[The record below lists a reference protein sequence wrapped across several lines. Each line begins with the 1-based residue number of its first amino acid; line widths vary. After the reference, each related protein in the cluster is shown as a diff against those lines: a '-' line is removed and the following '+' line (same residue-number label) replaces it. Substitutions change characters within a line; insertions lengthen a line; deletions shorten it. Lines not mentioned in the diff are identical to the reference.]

1 MGERT
6 TILLADDEYLV
17 RKGIRHLLRDQAEY
31 SIVADAAD
39 GCEAA
44 QKAAELQPQIII
56 LDVKMP
62 RMDGLEALEQIRT
75 SSPES
80 KTIILSGY
88 SSFEY
93 AQRAL
98 KLGACDYL
106 LKPVAL
112 EELLA
117 VLRRVQRRIQQEA
130 RQQES
135 SRRLEE
141 CLGYSMSAFIE
152 QFYLQLLHG
161 ELPEEELSEKMRVL
175 ELENR
180 QVSVLLVG
188 LDHSYRLKT
197 CCTEKAYQEMLQE
210 TKAELEGL
218 LREGRP
224 QAPPVLGL
232 SNAVFAL
239 LYPDGF
245 HPEPVQF
252 ARQVAR
258 RIKTS
263 FDHTVSVAV
272 SDRFA
277 LREANKAYS
286 QASARLKQRLLLGGD
301 RVLCADPEQAAP
313 RGGYP
318 HELERKLAAA
328 VRFGDEGQVKEVL
341 RCMLRELSGQAL
353 PSECWQQIAF
363 DLMEQGYQVARQM
376 NLASVTALEMLEKS
390 REISLLTSWQDIR
403 LWLESSLGLLAER
416 IRTLGAGPSLAV
428 KKALSYIESHFQE
441 KLKLAEVAGYV
452 CLSPNYLT
460 QQIKLQTGK
469 SFREHLCGWRLEE
482 AKRLLGGSVLPVGQI
497 AYQVGYEDPR
507 YFSTVFQRHYGR
519 TPSQYRKACRFV
531 EKPTK
536 S

>member
-1 MGERT
+1 MAEPT

-39 GCEAA
+39 GCEAV
-44 QKAAELQPQIII
+44 QQAAELQPQIII

-62 RMDGLEALEQIRT
+62 RLDGLEALEQIRAA
-75 SSPES
+75 SPGS

-117 VLRRVQRRIQQEA
+117 VLHRVQRRILQEA
-130 RQQES
+130 KQQES
-135 SRRLEE
+135 SRQLEE
-141 CLGYSMSAFIE
+141 RLGYSMSAFIE

-175 ELENR
+175 ELENQ

-197 CCTEKAYQEMLQE
+197 FCSEKAYQGMLQE

-224 QAPPVLGL
+224 QAPPVLPL

-239 LYPDGF
+239 LYPDSF
-245 HPEPVQF
+245 RPEPLEF

-258 RIKTS
+258 RIKSS
-263 FDHTVSVAV
+263 FQHTVSVAV
-272 SDRFA
+272 SGRFA
-277 LREANKAYS
+277 LREVSKAYG
-286 QASARLKQRLLLGGD
+286 QATVRLKQRLLLGGD

-313 RGGYP
+313 QGRYP
-318 HELERKLAAA
+318 HELERKLATA
-328 VRFGDEGQVKEVL
+328 VRFGDQGQVKEVL
-341 RCMLRELSGQAL
+341 RGLLRELAGQAL

-376 NLASVTALEMLEKS
+376 NLPSVPALEMMEKS
-390 REISLLTSWQDIR
+390 REISLLTTWQDIQ
-403 LWLESSLGLLAER
+403 LWLDNTLGQLAER

-441 KLKLAEVAGYV
+441 SLKLAEVAEHV

-469 SFREHLCGWRLEE
+469 SFLEHLCGWRLEE
-482 AKRLLGGSVLPVGQI
+482 ARRLLGGSMLPVGQI

-507 YFSTVFQRHYGR
+507 YFSEVFQRRYGQ
-519 TPSQYRKACRFV
+519 TPSQYRKALPM
-531 EKPTK
+531 EKSTK